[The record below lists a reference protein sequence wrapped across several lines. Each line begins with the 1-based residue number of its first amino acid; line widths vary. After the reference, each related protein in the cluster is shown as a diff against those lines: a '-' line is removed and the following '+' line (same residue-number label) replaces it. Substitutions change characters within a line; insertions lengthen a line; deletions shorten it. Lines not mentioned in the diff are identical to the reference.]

1 MRCGQKDAPATQWF
15 AWARPRR
22 KRNEDGEV
30 PQMAIA
36 CPETDNDLMILRGPI
51 AIREVRIL

>member
-1 MRCGQKDAPATQWF
+1 MVCVGSSG
-15 AWARPRR
+15 R

-30 PQMAIA
+30 PPMAIA

-51 AIREVRIL
+51 AIRVMCSLKDNP